1 LKFHPI
7 AIVGLLI
14 VIAGIA
20 GLFHPQLMLPG
31 KSREVDIGNNNK
43 AIITQHRVLEFP
55 KPFCII
61 LIVCG
66 AMQIYL
72 VRRR

>member
-31 KSREVDIGNNNK
+31 QSREIQIGNQK

-55 KPFCII
+55 KAFCII

-66 AMQIYL
+66 AVQIYL